1 MVNFKQG
8 DIILLD
14 FNPTKGREQSGK
26 RPALII
32 SNNRYYR
39 RTGLLIVCPISKTDN
54 KFPLH
59 IPLPCD
65 LKTTGTALTQHIRT
79 IDPDAREITFLEKL
93 PVNKMNQ
100 ILEIVDLIF
109 K

>member
-1 MVNFKQG
+1 VNFKQG
-8 DIILLD
+8 DIILLN

-32 SNNRYYR
+32 SNNIYYK

-59 IPLPCD
+59 IPIPSG
-65 LKTTGTALTQHIRT
+65 LKTTGTVLTQHIRT
-79 IDPDAREITFLEKL
+79 IDPDARELTLLEEL
-93 PVNKMNQ
+93 PSNKMKE
-100 ILEIVDLIF
+100 ILKIVNLIF